1 MLVLH
6 GLVCIQDMRSTI
18 LSILLSLSSRLP
30 EGDFGKIL
38 AKQGINYR
46 TIINVSYDG
55 MMVILKAIFG
65 EESVPE
71 VCIPS

>member
-1 MLVLH
+1 MLHPL
-6 GLVCIQDMRSTI
+6 
-18 LSILLSLSSRLP
+18 LLSHSSRLP

-38 AKQGINYR
+38 AKQGINYQTAYE

-65 EESVPE
+65 EELVPE
-71 VCIPS
+71 VCLPS